1 MKLFSTSVVI
11 ALTQGEVVEEVSLLQ
26 NKVFTDDDF
35 DAALSRATS
44 DLPKAT
50 DATAAEVDDMV
61 ETFSQHLMKTSTALM
76 QVSVTQKEALLR
88 RAFQSAEVSN
98 FVEGYVN
105 LPEETKHK
113 VVNSALGSED
123 LAKVFETMPTE
134 DRIALLVQL
143 DGDHMDKTVAQKT
156 ETKVTNDAAGN
167 RKTETVTKDRNG
179 RVVHSHTHIHNARTG
194 QTETAT
200 QSKQHR
206 HEHKHNSKSAQ
217 TETQTVSNGHSHSHM
232 TNAKTGQ
239 TVTDTVSNGHRHHHD
254 HTHTHKNG
262 QTVTDTNT
270 DGYRHHHDHT
280 HQHVNGQTV
289 TGTNTRVTGTA
300 GHSHSHVTDGK
311 TSVSAT
317 NGVSVR
323 TR

>member
-98 FVEGYVN
+98 FVEGYIS

-113 VVNSALGSED
+113 VVNSVLGSED

-134 DRIALLVQL
+134 DRTALLVQL

-179 RVVHSHTHIHNARTG
+179 QVVHSHTHIHNARTG

-200 QSKQHR
+200 QSKHHK

-217 TETQTVSNGHSHSHM
+217 TETQTATTGKTPGGFAYVHHSHGHM

-239 TVTDTVSNGHRHHHD
+239 TVTDS
-254 HTHTHKNG
+254 
-262 QTVTDTNT
+262 TDA

-280 HQHVNGQTV
+280 HKHENGKTGTV
-289 TGTNTRVTGTA
+289 TNSQSTGIIYTPFGSAPVTL
-300 GHSHSHVTDGK
+300 GHSHSQGEL
-311 TSVSAT
+311 
-317 NGVSVR
+317 VR
-323 TR
+323 K